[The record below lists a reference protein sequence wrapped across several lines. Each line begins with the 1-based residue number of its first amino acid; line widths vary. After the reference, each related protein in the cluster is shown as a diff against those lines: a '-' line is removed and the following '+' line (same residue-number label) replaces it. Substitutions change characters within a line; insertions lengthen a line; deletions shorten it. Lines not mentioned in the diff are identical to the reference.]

1 MKKLLRIAVLAVCGV
16 SAASVAAQ
24 QPVIKAG
31 ASSVDVCPLNYADGG
46 GKVSSL
52 LSIIDGEQ
60 ARIYNPALQEVR
72 EFALKG
78 HPMRIRAKVG
88 DAEYMF
94 RFTQSMFNDDDK
106 FEYLVAAENS
116 RKVEIINEDGAK
128 IGEFDFG
135 NCVLDNDEVDF
146 LFLSYDDSYL
156 LFDVYDPN
164 ASSMQSWIYSLNQA
178 TGAVQKVAENVMGLS
193 VRPTVTDG
201 SVPVEITLGKVADA
215 NLAVAVVAANGS
227 QAMTDTINAGESG
240 ISLNVGHLAK
250 GVYVVNVGGCE
261 HAKFIIR

>member
-1 MKKLLRIAVLAVCGV
+1 M
-16 SAASVAAQ
+16 
-24 QPVIKAG
+24 
-31 ASSVDVCPLNYADGG
+31 
-46 GKVSSL
+46 
-52 LSIIDGEQ
+52 
-60 ARIYNPALQEVR
+60 
-72 EFALKG
+72 
-78 HPMRIRAKVG
+78 
-88 DAEYMF
+88 
-94 RFTQSMFNDDDK
+94 
-106 FEYLVAAENS
+106 
-116 RKVEIINEDGAK
+116 
-128 IGEFDFG
+128 
-135 NCVLDNDEVDF
+135 LDNDEVDF